1 MPHAQTW
8 NHAPPSSRHR
18 IGTRAQV
25 ALGLVAVALV
35 WGIIT
40 RQQFLAAGIDET
52 FAGSELPDIPVT
64 LLTISSVAGRF
75 TGLALEAAFYLVWW
89 RSFGA
94 PFRYGR
100 FFAWIA
106 GLSLIDAW
114 ALGLRAIVR
123 DHGGSVATW
132 FAPLVGIDL
141 LRDGPP
147 GSASSLAL
155 AFGTLGL
162 TTLARIG
169 FTAHA
174 QARET
179 GRGLMKPL
187 LLTSVLW
194 LACRVVTWWTLDLAR
209 GASPMP

>member
-8 NHAPPSSRHR
+8 NNAPTTSRR
-18 IGTRAQV
+18 FPA
-25 ALGLVAVALV
+25 ALQATLGFTAIALV
-35 WGIIT
+35 WWLTT
-40 RQQFLAAGIDET
+40 RQQFMAAGLDEAL
-52 FAGSELPDIPVT
+52 AGADVPQVPVT
-64 LLTISSVAGRF
+64 LLAFSSVAGRF
-75 TGLALEAAFYLVWW
+75 TGLVLEAAFYLAWW
-89 RSFGA
+89 RSWGA
-94 PFRYGR
+94 PFRFGR

-114 ALGLRAIVR
+114 ALGLRSIAR
-123 DHGGSVATW
+123 DQGGDVAVW
-132 FAPLVGIDL
+132 LAPLVGIDL
-141 LRDGPP
+141 LRDGAP
-147 GSASSLAL
+147 GSASSIQL

-169 FTAHA
+169 FTAYA

-179 GRGLMKPL
+179 RRGLAVTL
-187 LLTSVLW
+187 VVTSVVW